1 MKKIL
6 VLIFIALIIT
16 IGFKNLNDRNTKK
29 NNETVVIDNDTKA
42 LSYFEDKEKEI
53 ESEIK
58 NGELSDKTKKT
69 IVDLTDF
76 VFYDKEING
85 IKYSDLKEETK
96 QKIND
101 IIGTMD
107 EKVEEKVPNYKE
119 QIKNTFDE
127 TYPIVI
133 DKVKEG
139 VTYVD
144 DTLEEIFGTADYNN
158 AKQKIS
164 EKANQIK
171 EKSKEL
177 IEKGQDNLSTA
188 KDKVKSWYEGW
199 R

>member
-6 VLIFIALIIT
+6 VLIFIVLIIT